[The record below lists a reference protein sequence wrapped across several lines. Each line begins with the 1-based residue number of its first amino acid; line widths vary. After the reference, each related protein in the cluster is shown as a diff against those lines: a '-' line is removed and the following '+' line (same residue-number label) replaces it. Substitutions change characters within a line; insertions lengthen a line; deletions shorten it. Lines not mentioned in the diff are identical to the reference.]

1 MKRAILTP
9 VEPTPAALADL
20 KDWLG
25 IAATRDDAQ
34 LADLLRAALETCE
47 AFTGIVPLGVSCEE
61 VLPVCAGW
69 QQLAARPV
77 QAITQVAML
86 DIAGARTP
94 LAPNA
99 YSLDLSADGVGSV
112 RLNAPARRGRLVV
125 TFTAGLAPDWDS
137 LPEGLHHGIMRLAAY
152 QYRERDGTTD
162 GPAPPASVAALW
174 RPWRL
179 LRLA

>member
-20 KDWLG
+20 KAWLG
-25 IAATRDDAQ
+25 ITATRDDAQ
-34 LADLLRAALETCE
+34 LAGLLRAALETCE
-47 AFTGIVPLGVSCEE
+47 AFTGIVPLSVACEE
-61 VLPVCAGW
+61 VLAVCAGW

-77 QAITQVAML
+77 QAITQVATL
-86 DIAGARTP
+86 DIAGVRTP

-99 YSLDLSADGVGSV
+99 YDLDLTADGIGSV
-112 RLNAPARRGRLVV
+112 RLNVPIAPGRLVV

-137 LPEGLHHGIMRLAAY
+137 LPDGLNRGVMRLAAS
-152 QYRERDGTTD
+152 QYRERDGATD
-162 GPAPPASVAALW
+162 DPVPPASVAALW
-174 RPWRL
+174 RPWRQ

>member
-20 KDWLG
+20 KAWLG

-34 LADLLRAALETCE
+34 LADLLRTALETCE
-47 AFTGIVPLGVSCEE
+47 AFTGVVPLSVSCEE
-61 VLPVCAGW
+61 VLQVRAGW
-69 QQLAARPV
+69 QQLSARPV
-77 QAITQVAML
+77 QSITQLALL
-86 DIAGARTP
+86 DISGARTP

-99 YSLDLSADGVGSV
+99 YDLDLGADGVGSV
-112 RLNAPARRGRLVV
+112 RLNAPCPRGRLVV
-125 TFTAGLAPDWDS
+125 TFTAGLAPDWGS
-137 LPEGLHHGIMRLAAY
+137 LPEGLYHGVMRLAAY
-152 QYRERDGTTD
+152 QYRERDAATD
-162 GPAPPASVAALW
+162 GPVPPASVAALW